1 MSGTTLLAAGAL
13 GVDGTTRYMPPSESI
28 LLKLLALNFFMFM
41 GRDCDR
47 HMWSTGSCCL
57 QIITRLII
65 QIKMT
70 IKLKSTASK
79 ETRRN
84 SYGGGTRTC

>member
-41 GRDCDR
+41 GRVCER
-47 HMWSTGSCCL
+47 QM
-57 QIITRLII
+57 
-65 QIKMT
+65 
-70 IKLKSTASK
+70 
-79 ETRRN
+79 
-84 SYGGGTRTC
+84 